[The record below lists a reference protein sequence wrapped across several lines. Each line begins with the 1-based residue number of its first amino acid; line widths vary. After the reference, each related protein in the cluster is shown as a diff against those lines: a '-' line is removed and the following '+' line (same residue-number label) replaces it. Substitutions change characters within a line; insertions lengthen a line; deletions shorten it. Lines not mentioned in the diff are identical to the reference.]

1 MGKLLTLLGIDDKKQ
16 SGLSEE
22 VFTSE
27 ELLLALNIGYQ
38 NETDEN
44 KKDAI
49 ADLIAELSK
58 VVIAEGHKTN

>member
-27 ELLLALNIGYQ
+27 ELLLVLNIAYQ
-38 NETDEN
+38 EETDEN

-49 ADLIAELSK
+49 ADIIAEVSK
-58 VVIAEGHKTN
+58 IVIAESHK